1 MPAGMDC
8 SFVRASL
15 RELPRFDMNT
25 TNEQRKQTL
34 ENLLADEDRFK
45 VATNRVPELKEINQ
59 LIARSPEEEQLF
71 NSLDETESWPY
82 DPMMECPSWM
92 LFDDDDVMAALK
104 TTSRHHMK
112 KELKKRE
119 AAGWTRIHK
128 VHLIPADWWT
138 LTCNC
143 ATIARAEA

>member
-1 MPAGMDC
+1 
-8 SFVRASL
+8 
-15 RELPRFDMNT
+15 MNT

-45 VATNRVPELKEINQ
+45 VATNQVPELKEVNK

-71 NSLDETESWPY
+71 ASLDDSETWPY
-82 DPMMECPSWM
+82 DPFTFCPHWM
-92 LFDDDDVMAALK
+92 SFEDDDILEALK

-119 AAGWTRIHK
+119 AAGWTR
-128 VHLIPADWWT
+128 
-138 LTCNC
+138 
-143 ATIARAEA
+143 ARKQVGTDAQESLL